1 MIRKLVQSTLAA
13 TLILV
18 ALTGHAQK
26 PGGTLIWGTT
36 QAPRHLNPAVQSGI
50 ATMMPGAQLF
60 ASPLRFDDK
69 WNAQPYLAESWSF
82 QDYRSTDN
90 VLTWLK
96 DAELQE
102 PPVEGSLSESSEVK
116 SMSSAPAAL

>member
-36 QAPRHLNPAVQSGI
+36 QAPRPSMKA
-50 ATMMPGAQLF
+50 
-60 ASPLRFDDK
+60 
-69 WNAQPYLAESWSF
+69 
-82 QDYRSTDN
+82 
-90 VLTWLK
+90 LT
-96 DAELQE
+96 
-102 PPVEGSLSESSEVK
+102 SSIIT
-116 SMSSAPAAL
+116 